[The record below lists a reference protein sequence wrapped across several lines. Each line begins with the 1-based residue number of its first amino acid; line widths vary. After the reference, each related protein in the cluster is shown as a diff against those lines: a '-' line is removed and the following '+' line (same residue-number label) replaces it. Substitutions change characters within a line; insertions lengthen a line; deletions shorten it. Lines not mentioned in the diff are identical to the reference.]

1 MIRFKSRVLR
11 AGRAH
16 LFGPGAVVVLVA
28 AGFGL
33 AGPALGQQRG
43 QRTFDSPAAAVSAL
57 FVAVSSN
64 EEGAILAVLGPD
76 GKRVVSSGDAA
87 EDAAARANFLRKYD
101 QMHRLVKEPDGT
113 LTLYVGAENWP
124 MPIPIV
130 QSGRAWYFDT
140 AAGEREILYR
150 RIGQNELSAIRVC
163 EALAAAEKEYS
174 STHHGEYARRVFST
188 PDRQDGLY
196 WKVIAGRRQSP
207 IGPLVAS
214 AVPEG
219 DAPGHKSPPTPY
231 RGYYYR
237 ILTRQG
243 RSAPGGARSYLVGGK
258 MTGGFAF
265 VAYPA
270 VYRSSGVMTFIVA
283 DDGVVYQKDLGRGT
297 VGARAMKEY
306 DPGPGWQRS
315 EAKQQPGATGQSP

>member
-1 MIRFKSRVLR
+1 MRRVKSSAGR

-16 LFGPGAVVVLVA
+16 LLGAVIVFLA

-33 AGPALGQQRG
+33 GARAQAQQQG

-57 FVAVSSN
+57 FAAVRSN
-64 EEGAILAVLGPD
+64 DERAILAVLGPD
-76 GKRVVSSGDAA
+76 GKRVVSSGDAI
-87 EDAAARANFLRKYD
+87 EDAAARGNFVRKYA

-124 MPIPIV
+124 MPIPIE

-140 AAGEREILYR
+140 AAGKREILYR
-150 RIGQNELSAIRVC
+150 RIGRNELSAIRVC
-163 EALAAAEKEYS
+163 EALAAAEKEYYS
-174 STHHGEYARRVFST
+174 SHHGEYARRLFSS
-188 PDRQDGLY
+188 PGRHDGLY
-196 WKVIAGRRQSP
+196 WKVASGEPQSP

-214 AVPEG
+214 AVAQG
-219 DAPGHKSPPTPY
+219 YDPGHKGPPTPY
-231 RGYYYR
+231 RGYYYH

-243 RSAPGGARSYLVGGK
+243 RSALGGARDYIGGGK
-258 MTGGFAF
+258 MTAGFAF

-270 VYRSSGVMTFIVA
+270 VYRSSGVMTFIVGQ
-283 DDGVVYQKDLGRGT
+283 DGVVYQEDLGRRT
-297 VGARAMKEY
+297 DVLVRAMKEY

-315 EAKQQPGATGQSP
+315 DGEQRASAAAHSR